1 MIIYLLSIPFAVL
14 GIAIAIVPLLIGMKF
29 QGKVESQIVVDV
41 PKNAAELVIE
51 SHQLELAA

>member
-14 GIAIAIVPLLIGMKF
+14 GIAIAIVPLLIGMKS
-29 QGKVESQIVVDV
+29 QGKVQSQIAVDV
-41 PKNAAELVIE
+41 PKNAAELAIE